1 MQRFAVGIEFCGTN
15 YRGWQTQQP
24 GVISVQETIEKV
36 LSKIADEPIIQ
47 HGAGRTDAG
56 VHATN
61 MVAHF
66 DTHALRSERG
76 WLMGSNSQLP
86 KDISI
91 QWIKEM
97 DNGFHARFKHRHAVI
112 AILSITIRYALPC
125 CINRS
130 LIFTIHLMSRK

>member
-1 MQRFAVGIEFCGTN
+1 MQRFAIGIEFCGTH
-15 YRGWQTQQP
+15 YRGWQTQQT

-36 LSKIADEPIIQ
+36 LSKIANEPISL

-66 DTHALRSERG
+66 DSSALRSERG

-91 QWIKEM
+91 Q
-97 DNGFHARFKHRHAVI
+97 
-112 AILSITIRYALPC
+112 
-125 CINRS
+125 
-130 LIFTIHLMSRK
+130 

>member
-1 MQRFAVGIEFCGTN
+1 MQRFAIGIEFCGTH
-15 YRGWQTQQP
+15 YRGWQTQQT

-36 LSKIADEPIIQ
+36 LSKIANEPISL

-66 DTHALRSERG
+66 DSSALRSERG

-86 KDISI
+86 KDPVDQSD
-91 QWIKEM
+91 ES
-97 DNGFHARFKHRHAVI
+97 R
-112 AILSITIRYALPC
+112 LSCTLQSAGT
-125 CINRS
+125 S
-130 LIFTIHLMSRK
+130 LSLCRL